1 MLCPLAAICDKYSS
15 IACEINSPKTC
26 SSYVFFMN
34 VVNAK
39 NHEECEDCDRIGF
52 GCSTCG
58 IRFEKEYDWR
68 Y

>member
-15 IACEINSPKTC
+15 VACEINPPEKCGFYT
-26 SSYVFFMN
+26 FFMN
-34 VVNAK
+34 IVNAK
-39 NHEECEDCDRIGF
+39 NHEECEDCDRD
-52 GCSTCG
+52 CSTCG